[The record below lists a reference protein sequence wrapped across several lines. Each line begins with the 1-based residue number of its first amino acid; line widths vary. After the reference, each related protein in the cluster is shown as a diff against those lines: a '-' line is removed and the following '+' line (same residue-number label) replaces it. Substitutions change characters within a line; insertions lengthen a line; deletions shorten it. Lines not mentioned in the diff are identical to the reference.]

1 MTPRQ
6 RFIENISEDV
16 GIDSDTL
23 TELVSS
29 LDAIPGVSCF
39 FTGSEIVFSI
49 FIRKEESE
57 LFRLT
62 RTGIEFDSARLKDMI
77 LRNEINSDIIDVLS
91 QTSLVQIEENCDR
104 IILETYRTV
113 HGIYYH

>member
-6 RFIENISEDV
+6 MFIENISEDA

-23 TELVSS
+23 TELVGS
-29 LDAIPGVSCF
+29 LDAIQGVSCF
-39 FTGSEIVFSI
+39 FTGAEIVFSI

-62 RTGIEFDSARLKDMI
+62 RNGIEFDSARLKDI
-77 LRNEINSDIIDVLS
+77 LFRNEIDSDIIAVLS
-91 QTSLVQIEENCDR
+91 QTSLVQIEENCDY